1 MSKLEIKSLIRKGL
15 TAEEVAKLVIQ
26 NKQSIPPLF
35 TAAEETM
42 LKNSLLKREDIF
54 IFNWYMKLMEQIED
68 LSASSLVL
76 NYYMALFNLTK
87 VAYFVKDMALA
98 RQVEVMRDSLSEIE
112 IMTKA
117 QAEEVKAQA
126 LKEKLAREY
135 TLLFIM
141 RIFFVKLYEHNC
153 HYFEEL
159 WPDQKLALLTS
170 SHFKEELPEFTLE
183 TIQNYAEPYKEVLRL
198 MAELQKK
205 LGKGSAKKPPS
216 PFSKLDLKKLS
227 PEEAEKILLAGRDLY
242 KTGIPFL
249 VEYFERYPEDNGH
262 SIAIAESLPFWKI
275 DERGHYK
282 GDPDMKMFWDLL
294 VMPAQI
300 ISETADIKGYHIPM
314 ITFYLLLFLAQS
326 ELITSLTEKIGITLR
341 EGHISKAFRPS
352 DFEAAKEMYHFYRR
366 IAYVGDMAAAPPEID
381 IEAIKNHKVIAKIK
395 DYVKRTDTLELDLN
409 EPKKMLRE
417 TKESKVW
424 ETYIIQPKR

>member
-1 MSKLEIKSLIRKGL
+1 MGKLEIKSLIRKGL

-26 NKQSIPPLF
+26 NKQGGEEIF
-35 TAAEETM
+35 TKAEETM
-42 LKNSLLKREDIF
+42 LKSSLLKREDIF
-54 IFNWYMKLMEQIED
+54 IFNWYMKLMEHIED

-76 NYYMALFNLTK
+76 NYYMALYNLTK
-87 VAYFVKDMALA
+87 VAYFVKDMALEK
-98 RQVEVMRDSLSEIE
+98 QVELMRDSLSEIE

-117 QAEEVKAQA
+117 QAEEVRAQA
-126 LKEKLAREY
+126 LKEKLARDY
-135 TLLFIM
+135 NLLFIM
-141 RIFFVKLYEHNC
+141 RVFFVKLYEHNFN
-153 HYFEEL
+153 YFEGL

-198 MAELQKK
+198 TAELQKK

-275 DERGHYK
+275 DEKGHYK
-282 GDPDMKMFWDLL
+282 EDTDMKNSWDQLL
-294 VMPAQI
+294 MPAKI
-300 ISETADIKGYHIPM
+300 VKTADIKGYYIPLVS
-314 ITFYLLLFLAQS
+314 FSLLLFLAQS
-326 ELITSLTEKIGITLR
+326 ELIASLTEKIGITLR

-352 DFEAAKEMYHFYRR
+352 DFEAASDMYHFYRK
-366 IAYVGDMAAAPPEID
+366 IAYYEDMAAAPPEID
-381 IEAIKNHKVIAKIK
+381 IEALKSHKVIAKIK

-424 ETYIIQPKR
+424 ETLITQPKR